1 VAGRRDDANG
11 RRDDASGRRDK
22 ASGRRT
28 DDGDLRTDG
37 GDGRGDGGGRT
48 ARRATIDTVVHHTL
62 AAGVA
67 VGLALLL
74 AGLVLTL
81 AGRGGLAVATLK
93 APAALRAAF
102 HLRAAGFY
110 SLGLLALILT
120 PFIRVLGS
128 IVAFAAAREWR
139 FVAVTSAVLVVMLA
153 SIAVG
158 AA

>member
-1 VAGRRDDANG
+1 VARH
-11 RRDDASGRRDK
+11 DDASGLRSRD
-22 ASGRRT
+22 SG
-28 DDGDLRTDG
+28 L
-37 GDGRGDGGGRT
+37 RGDGGRRG
-48 ARRATIDTVVHHTL
+48 ARRATIDAVVHHTL

-74 AGLVLTL
+74 TGLALTL
-81 AGRGGLAVATLK
+81 AGRGGLAVASLK

-102 HLRAAGFY
+102 HWRAAGFY

-153 SIAVG
+153 SIAIG